1 VISLETPLLRLDVL
15 PDLGGGVARLDLRH
29 PSLGVLSPWRPAP
42 ATPTCFTSLAS
53 YSLVPW
59 SNRIDHATLHH
70 RGRTHRLKAD
80 WRDGTAIHGDAK
92 HRPWRV
98 LDRSPRSVR
107 LAVDVEKAGDR
118 NFPWAYR
125 AVIRYELRGATLL
138 TALSVT
144 NLDREPFPVGL
155 GFHPFWQRRLAARD
169 GTCGGEAIVRL
180 PVAARYPCERV
191 MPAGPAVRDDVVE
204 RLAGGTTLEGLDL
217 DDVFAGFEGR
227 AEVTWPGAGVTARCE
242 CSPEF
247 SHAVLYSP
255 QTGPDAGCFCLEP
268 VTMVNNGFN
277 LREAGWPGTGV
288 VDVDPGRTFE
298 GAWSVSFDVE
308 DPA

>member
-1 VISLETPLLRLDVL
+1 MLRLDVL
-15 PDLGGGVARLDLRH
+15 PELGGGVARLDLRH
-29 PSLGVLSPWRPAP
+29 PSLGLLSPWRPAP
-42 ATPTCFTSLAS
+42 PAPTSFSSLAS

-59 SNRIDHATLHH
+59 SNRIDGATLRHH
-70 RGRTHRLKAD
+70 GRVHHLRAD

-98 LDRSPRSVR
+98 VDRSPLSVR
-107 LAVDVEKAGDR
+107 LAVEVDDPEDR

-125 AVIRYELRGATLL
+125 ADVRYELRGGTLL
-138 TALSVT
+138 TALSVA
-144 NLDREPFPVGL
+144 NLDREPFPAGL
-155 GFHPFWQRRLAARD
+155 GFHPFWQRRLVARD
-169 GTCGGEAIVRL
+169 GTCSGDAIVRL
-180 PVAARYPCERV
+180 PVAARYPCERI

-204 RLAGGTTLEGLDL
+204 RLLCGTTLEGLDL

-227 AEVTWPGAGVTARCE
+227 AEVAWPGAGVRARCE

-255 QTGPDAGCFCLEP
+255 QTGADAGSFCLEP

-277 LREAGWPGTGV
+277 LRERGWAGTGV
-288 VDVDPGRTFE
+288 VDVAPGRTF
-298 GAWSVSFDVE
+298 GGVWTVSFDVE
-308 DPA
+308 HPA

>member
-1 VISLETPLLRLDVL
+1 MITLESDRLRLDIL
-15 PDLGGGVARLDLRH
+15 PELGGGVARLDLHH
-29 PSLGVLSPWRPAP
+29 PAKGTLSPWRPAP
-42 ATPTCFTSLAS
+42 DAPASFTALAS

-59 SNRIDHATLHH
+59 SNRIDGAILRHQ
-70 RGRTHRLKAD
+70 GREHPLRAD

-107 LAVDVEKAGDR
+107 LAVDAASPEHR

-125 AVIRYELRGATLL
+125 AAIRYEVRGGTLL

-144 NLDREPFPVGL
+144 NLDQVAFPAGL
-155 GFHPFWQRRLAARD
+155 GFHPFWQRRLAAA
-169 GTCGGEAIVRL
+169 GGERSGEAVVRL
-180 PVAARYPCERV
+180 PVAGRYPCERI
-191 MPAGPAVRDDVVE
+191 MPVGPAVRDEVVE
-204 RLAGGTTLEGLDL
+204 RLASGTTLEGLDL
-217 DDVFAGFEGR
+217 DDVFSGFSGQAHVE
-227 AEVTWPGAGVTARCE
+227 WPGMGVTARCE

-277 LREAGWPGTGV
+277 LRERGWRGTGV
-288 VDVDPGRTFE
+288 VDVAPGATFE
-298 GAWSVSFDVE
+298 GVWSVSFSVE

>member
-1 VISLETPLLRLDVL
+1 VITLESERLRLDVL
-15 PDLGGGVARLDLRH
+15 PELGGGVARLDLHH
-29 PSLGVLSPWRPAP
+29 PSMGTLSPWRPAP
-42 ATPTCFTSLAS
+42 PAPSSFTAMAS

-59 SNRIDHATLHH
+59 SNRIDEAILRH
-70 RGRTHRLKAD
+70 RGRTHRLRAD

-92 HRPWRV
+92 HRPWHV
-98 LDRSPRSVR
+98 LDRSPLSVR
-107 LAVDVEKAGDR
+107 LAVDATGSHDR

-125 AVIRYELRGATLL
+125 ASIRYEVRGGVLL

-144 NLDREPFPVGL
+144 NLDDVAFPAGL
-155 GFHPFWQRRLAARD
+155 GFHPFWRRRLVAGGGDRE
-169 GTCGGEAIVRL
+169 GEAVVRL
-180 PVAARYPCERV
+180 PVAGRYPCERI
-191 MPAGPAVRDDVVE
+191 MPVGPAVRDHVVE
-204 RLAGGTTLEGLDL
+204 RLALGTTLEELAL
-217 DDVFAGFEGR
+217 DDVFSGFEGR
-227 AEVTWPGAGVTARCE
+227 AEVAWPDAGVTARCE

-277 LREAGWPGTGV
+277 LRERGWSGTGV
-288 VDVDPGRTFE
+288 VDVAPGETFE
-298 GAWSVSFDVE
+298 GVWSVSFTVE

>member
-1 VISLETPLLRLDVL
+1 MLRLDVL
-15 PDLGGGVARLDLRH
+15 PELGGGVSRLDLRH
-29 PSLGVLSPWRPAP
+29 PSLGVLSPWRPASGV
-42 ATPTCFTSLAS
+42 PTSFTSLAS

-70 RGRTHRLKAD
+70 RGRVHRLRAD

-98 LDRSPRSVR
+98 VDRSPLSVR
-107 LAVDVEKAGDR
+107 LAVEVDDPEDR
-118 NFPWAYR
+118 NFPWAYG
-125 AVIRYELRGATLL
+125 ATVRYELRGSTLSTSL
-138 TALSVT
+138 AVV
-144 NLDREPFPVGL
+144 NRDREPFPTGL
-155 GFHPFWQRRLAARD
+155 GFHPFWRRRLVAGD
-169 GTCGGEAIVRL
+169 GACSGEAVVRL
-180 PVAARYPCERV
+180 PVGSRYPCERI
-191 MPAGPAVRDDVVE
+191 MPAGPAVRDDLVD
-204 RLAGGTTLEGLDL
+204 RLAAGTTLEGLDL

-227 AEVTWPGAGVTARCE
+227 AEVTWPGVGVRARCA

-255 QTGPDAGCFCLEP
+255 RSGDDAGHFCLEP

-277 LREAGWPGTGV
+277 LRERGWTGTGV
-288 VDVDPGRTFE
+288 VDVAPGRTFE
-298 GAWSVSFDVE
+298 GVWTVSFDVE